1 MLVLFR
7 AGARGDD
14 DIDTIVRRSREDPG
28 RFNTREFGAI
38 YVSFDETTALHE
50 LRRTTEESG
59 DSIVDAHPCSILVVE
74 ATIGRVLDLTSVEE
88 MKRRALTRED
98 VQSDDVCACQRVAT
112 EAVAEGFEAIM
123 WESAARAAGKSMAIF
138 AERLGVESRVAVV
151 REKPVSRDRLTEIAA
166 ESSPPAAGI
175 P

>member
-7 AGARGDD
+7 AGKRGDD
-14 DIDTIVRRSREDPG
+14 DIDEIARRSREDPG
-28 RFNTREFGAI
+28 RFNTTEFGAI

-74 ATIGRVLDLTSVEE
+74 ATISGMLDLTSADE
-88 MKRRALTRED
+88 MSRRGLTRAD
-98 VQSDDVCACQRVAT
+98 VQSDDVCACQRVAS
-112 EAVAEGFEAIM
+112 EAVAEGFEAIV
-123 WESAARAAGKSMAIF
+123 WESAARAGGKSMAIF
-138 AERLGVESRVAVV
+138 TERLGVKSRVAVV
-151 REKPVSRDRLTEIAA
+151 REKPVSRDRLSEIAA
-166 ESSPPAAGI
+166 EASPPAAGI